1 MTYAENAD
9 NIRAALALIDED
21 VAALAAAATADVAGL
36 TAALTAAKAQN
47 LTDAATIARLEAR
60 IAELTNVTPPPVDPP
75 PVVVP
80 PTGALP
86 YAPPTGYAGFQRFTI
101 PAGGGAVTI
110 PAGVDALLVAPSVI
124 TGAVTIKGGRHRVL
138 IGARLGG
145 RKTVPS
151 GSYDSTHRGIRL
163 SDGDD
168 AGVDHIEGVYGE
180 PGTYFS
186 DFIQVAI
193 RTNNRRVVQIQN
205 CRNDG
210 TTYGSQAG
218 VHADV
223 IQCWGG
229 PATLRVHNLT
239 AKRVGYQG
247 FYLDCADGRALPAQL
262 DPWRFSNIN
271 LVGIAGARYLY
282 ANREPGFTRAT
293 ADNVWIYGSPYNNAD
308 SFGNAPAGV
317 KVGTV
322 ADFVP
327 ASLWADG
334 YVSPGY
340 V

>member
-1 MTYAENAD
+1 VTYAES
-9 NIRAALALIDED
+9 
-21 VAALAAAATADVAGL
+21 LAAIGNTADAEVASL
-36 TAALTAAKAQN
+36 TAALTTARADLAREYEYNVVQDGKIAA
-47 LTDAATIARLEAR
+47 LEAR
-60 IAELTNVTPPPVDPP
+60 IAELTAVTPPPPPVDPP
-75 PVVVP
+75 PV
-80 PTGALP
+80 TAGTLP
-86 YAPPTGYAGFQRFTI
+86 YAPPTGYAGFVRYIIPTAGGTITI
-101 PAGGGAVTI
+101 PSGT
-110 PAGVDALLVAPSVI
+110 DALLFAPNTI
-124 TGAVTIKGGRHRVL
+124 TGPITIKGGRHRVL

-145 RKTVPS
+145 RKTIPT
-151 GSYDSTHRGIRL
+151 GAYDSPNRGIRL

-168 AGVDHIEGVYGE
+168 TGTDHIEGVYGE

-186 DFIQVAI
+186 DFVQVAI
-193 RTNNRRVVQIQN
+193 RTNNNRVVQIQN

-210 TTYGSQAG
+210 TTYGTQAT

-239 AKRVGYQG
+239 ATRVGYQG
-247 FYLDCADGRALPAQL
+247 FYMDAGDGRALPTQGA
-262 DPWRFSNIN
+262 PWTFSRIN
-271 LVGIAGARYLY
+271 LVGLPGVRYLY
-282 ANREPGFTRAT
+282 ANRQPAFTRAT
-293 ADNVWIYGSPYNNAD
+293 ATDVWISGSPYNNAD

-327 ASLWADG
+327 ASLWSTS